1 MEANSLLRRRTC
13 TRVLAAAQAV
23 IALGFWTATMIGGA
37 AAQKV
42 GTHTRN
48 AETYYLL
55 VFSNPVAG
63 KEDEYNKWYSGQ
75 HLADVTSIPDFVSGQ
90 RCVASDAQ
98 LRNSQ
103 PPRKYLAIYKIVT
116 DDLTSVYAE
125 VNRRI
130 STGTTVMSPAYDR
143 PGSFSYTYK
152 VIRPV
157 VKHNGYTPG
166 PPNARLQTYYQLVFT
181 NPVPGREVEYNR
193 WYDEQHAP
201 DVVAVPGFVT
211 AQRLGASGV
220 QLNPK
225 KTEIKYQYLVI
236 YKVLTDN
243 VGFVFATF
251 KQRSPKMVMSP
262 AFGPSEGY
270 TYKAIGP
277 LVDGDKVRAERAE
290 KKKN

>member
-1 MEANSLLRRRTC
+1 MKANSLFPRRAC
-13 TRVLAAAQAV
+13 TRILAAALAV
-23 IALGFWTATMIGGA
+23 IALGFCTAASMAGA
-37 AAQKV
+37 AAQKA
-42 GTHTRN
+42 GMHTGN
-48 AETYYLL
+48 AETYHLL

-75 HLADVTSIPDFVSGQ
+75 HLADVTSIPGFVSGQ
-90 RCVASDAQ
+90 RYVSSDAQ

-103 PPRKYLAIYKIVT
+103 PPRKYLAIYEIVT
-116 DDLTSVYAE
+116 DDLASVYAD

-130 STGTTVMSPAYDR
+130 SAGITLMSPAYDR
-143 PGSFSYTYK
+143 SGSLSYTYK

-157 VKHNGYTPG
+157 IKHKGYAPG
-166 PPNARLQTYYQLVFT
+166 PPKAGLQTYYQLVFT
-181 NPVPGREVEYNR
+181 NPVPGREDEYNR

-201 DVVAVPGFVT
+201 DVVAVPGFVN
-211 AQRLGASGV
+211 AQRLAVSDV

-236 YKVLTDN
+236 YKILTDN
-243 VGFVFATF
+243 VASVFATF
-251 KQRSPKMVMSP
+251 KQRSPTMVMSP

-277 LVDGDKVRAERAE
+277 PIDGDKVRAERAE
-290 KKKN
+290 RKKN